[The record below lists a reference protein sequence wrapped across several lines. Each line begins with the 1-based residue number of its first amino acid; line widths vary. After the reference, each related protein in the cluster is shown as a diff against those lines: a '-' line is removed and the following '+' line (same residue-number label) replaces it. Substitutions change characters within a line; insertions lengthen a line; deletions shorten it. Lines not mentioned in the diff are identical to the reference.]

1 MMSPDTIAGRY
12 LAFCSG
18 VPYFMITGPTMRMP
32 MAKMRG
38 ASAAVHSREKM

>member
-1 MMSPDTIAGRY
+1 MSPETMPGRY

-18 VPYFMITGPTMRMP
+18 VPYFMMTGPTMRSP

-38 ASAAVHSREKM
+38 ASTAVHSREKI